1 LRRGRHHCR
10 PFRFCGSL
18 SPPQLS
24 LGTPEA
30 FFLFTRTQRHRSRVC
45 RIIRSHRNAG
55 AIAILRREG
64 DGRCVLMSL
73 LPGWR
78 LVWSLYGR
86 FWCRSSFEALRVWRW
101 ARGHVVEGHVVRPV
115 SGSMT
120 RGVSGDD
127 RDRAAAMSRCRRA
140 MELGRRKP
148 IGFSPAG
155 PLRGQRQPDRTRLK
169 AARSVEPEYCV
180 IVIDWRRDRKSRP
193 RSQPAPHATTCPHH
207 VAEPPGD

>member
-1 LRRGRHHCR
+1 M
-10 PFRFCGSL
+10 
-18 SPPQLS
+18 
-24 LGTPEA
+24 
-30 FFLFTRTQRHRSRVC
+30 
-45 RIIRSHRNAG
+45 
-55 AIAILRREG
+55 
-64 DGRCVLMSL
+64 LMSL

-127 RDRAAAMSRCRRA
+127 RDRAAAISRCRRA

-148 IGFSPAG
+148 IGFPR
-155 PLRGQRQPDRTRLK
+155 P
-169 AARSVEPEYCV
+169 ARSE
-180 IVIDWRRDRKSRP
+180 DSGNLTG
-193 RSQPAPHATTCPHH
+193 PASKRHA
-207 VAEPPGD
+207 V